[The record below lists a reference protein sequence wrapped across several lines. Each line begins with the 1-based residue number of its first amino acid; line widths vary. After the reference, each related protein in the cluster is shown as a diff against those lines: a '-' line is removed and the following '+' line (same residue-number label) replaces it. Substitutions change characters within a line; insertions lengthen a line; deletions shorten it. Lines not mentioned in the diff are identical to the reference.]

1 MHLYFTKEEVS
12 HWSPSAQKQAGYM
25 LDGHFLGHC
34 DEKNPI
40 DLFRAATGDDMA
52 GAAPT

>member
-12 HWSPSAQKQAGYM
+12 HWSPSAQQLAGYR
-25 LDGHFLGHC
+25 LGAHFLGQC

-40 DLFRAATGDDMA
+40 DLFRAATNNVN
-52 GAAPT
+52 GAETL